1 MKYDDALKARE
12 ILSKIESIREFI
24 NVIDRKLKVY
34 GTARVI
40 LEIDDS
46 PDKSDYPEPIR
57 IELSQK
63 LVKIVKEELDKEFR
77 KEMNNLY
84 KLGEDVSNDT
94 N

>member
-1 MKYDDALKARE
+1 MRYDDALQARD
-12 ILSKIESIREFI
+12 ILSKIESLREFT

-46 PDKSDYPEPIR
+46 VEKSDPEPIR

-63 LVKIVKEELDKEFR
+63 LVKIVKEELSKEIR
-77 KEMNNLY
+77 AEMNNLY
-84 KLGEDVSNDT
+84 KLGEDVS
-94 N
+94 

>member
-1 MKYDDALKARE
+1 MRYDDALQARD
-12 ILSKIESIREFI
+12 ILSKIESLREFT

-46 PDKSDYPEPIR
+46 VEKSDPEPIR

-63 LVKIVKEELDKEFR
+63 LVKIVKEELSKEIR
-77 KEMNNLY
+77 AEMNNLY
-84 KLGEDVSNDT
+84 KLGEDVSQ
-94 N
+94 

>member
-1 MKYDDALKARE
+1 MRYDDALEARD
-12 ILSKIESIREFI
+12 ILSRIEPHREFI
-24 NVIDRKLKVY
+24 NVIDRKLNTY

-40 LEIDDS
+40 IEIDDS
-46 PDKSDYPEPIR
+46 ADNSDKPEPIR

>member
-1 MKYDDALKARE
+1 MKYEDALKARE

-24 NVIDRKLKVY
+24 NVIDRKLNIH

-46 PDKSDYPEPIR
+46 AEKSDYPEPIR

-63 LVKIVKEELDKEFR
+63 LVKIVKEELDKEFH

>member
-1 MKYDDALKARE
+1 MEYDDALKARD
-12 ILSKIESIREFI
+12 ILSKIESIRELT
-24 NVIDRKLKVY
+24 NAIDRKLNIY

-46 PDKSDYPEPIR
+46 PDKSDKPEPIR

-63 LVKIVKEELDKEFR
+63 LVKIVKEELNKEFHE
-77 KEMNNLY
+77 EMNNLY

>member
-1 MKYDDALKARE
+1 MKYDDALKARD
-12 ILSKIESIREFI
+12 ILNKIESIRKSI
-24 NVIDRKLKVY
+24 NTIDTKLKVY
-34 GTARVI
+34 GAARVI

-46 PDKSDYPEPIR
+46 AEKSNYPEPIR
-57 IELSQK
+57 IELSQR

>member
-1 MKYDDALKARE
+1 MKYDDALKARD
-12 ILSKIESIREFI
+12 ILSKIESIRELT
-24 NVIDRKLKVY
+24 NAIDRKLKVY

-46 PDKSDYPEPIR
+46 ADNSDKPEPIR

-63 LVKIVKEELDKEFR
+63 LVEIVKKELDKEFR

-84 KLGEDVSNDT
+84 KLGEDVS
-94 N
+94 

>member
-1 MKYDDALKARE
+1 MKYDDALKARD
-12 ILSKIESIREFI
+12 ILNSIESVREFI

-46 PDKSDYPEPIR
+46 AENSDNPEPIR

-84 KLGEDVSNDT
+84 KLGEDVS
-94 N
+94 

>member
-1 MKYDDALKARE
+1 MKYEDALKARE

-24 NVIDRKLKVY
+24 NVIDRKLNIH

-46 PDKSDYPEPIR
+46 AEKSDYPEPIR

-63 LVKIVKEELDKEFR
+63 LVKIVKEELDKEFH

-84 KLGEDVSNDT
+84 KLGEDVS
-94 N
+94 

>member
-1 MKYDDALKARE
+1 MRYDDALKARD
-12 ILSKIESIREFI
+12 ILSKIESLRGFTK
-24 NVIDRKLKVY
+24 VIDRKLNII

-63 LVKIVKEELDKEFR
+63 MVKIIKEELSKEFHD
-77 KEMNNLY
+77 EINNLH
-84 KLGEDVSNDT
+84 KLGED
-94 N
+94 